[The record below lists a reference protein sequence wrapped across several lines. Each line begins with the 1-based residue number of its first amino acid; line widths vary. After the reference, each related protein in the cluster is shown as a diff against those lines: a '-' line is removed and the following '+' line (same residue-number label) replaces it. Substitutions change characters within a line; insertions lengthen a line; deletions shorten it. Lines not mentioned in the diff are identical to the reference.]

1 MARAFVSVGS
11 NIEPEKNVRSA
22 LQRLGEQVTLR
33 AVSTVYLTEP
43 IGPAGQPPYY
53 NCVVDVETDLT
64 PLGLKQKVLR
74 GIETALGRTRT
85 ADKYAPRTIDLDLI
99 LYGEVVMTTDELVL
113 PDPDIFRRPFLAAAV
128 RELAP
133 NLVMPGSG
141 KSINDAAASMPH
153 EMKPLEQYTKLI
165 RKEILHGR
173 TE

>member
-22 LQRLGEQVTLR
+22 LQRLGEQVMIR

-53 NCVVDVETDLT
+53 NCVADVETDLT
-64 PLGLKQKVLR
+64 PFGLKQKVLR

-85 ADKYAPRTIDLDLI
+85 GDKYAPRAIDLDLI

-113 PDPDIFRRPFLAAAV
+113 PDPDIFRRPFLAAAM

-141 KSINDAAASMPH
+141 KHINDGAAPMPH

-165 RKEILHGR
+165 RKEILHER
-173 TE
+173 EP